1 MADAE
6 KTRRQYL
13 QAQQICKSVFT
24 SKLKDYGASW
34 RVFRCSSVTDQ
45 VFIKAQ
51 RIRSIEEKGESRV
64 KEDVRNEY
72 IGLVNYSIIALI
84 QMEKGPAQEPP
95 SETRDLLDDYDRLAE
110 KAFHLMNDK
119 NHDYDEAWREMR
131 ISSLTDMILVK
142 VHRIRQIENNAG
154 KTLVSEGAD
163 ANFLDMINYAL
174 FALIRIDEAA

>member
-1 MADAE
+1 MADLE

-13 QAQQICKSVFT
+13 HAQQTCKDVFVA
-24 SKLKDYGASW
+24 KLKDYGASW
-34 RVFRCSSVTDQ
+34 RVFRPSSVTDQ

-64 KEDVRNEY
+64 KEDVRGEY

-84 QMEKGPAQEPP
+84 QLEKGPAQEPP
-95 SETRDLLDDYDRLAE
+95 ADTRILVDDYDRFATG
-110 KAFHLMNDK
+110 AFHLMNDK

-131 ISSLTDMILVK
+131 LSSLTDMILVK
-142 VHRIRQIENNAG
+142 IHRIRQMENNAG

-163 ANFLDMINYAL
+163 SNFMDMINYAL
-174 FALIRIDEAA
+174 FALIRLDESV